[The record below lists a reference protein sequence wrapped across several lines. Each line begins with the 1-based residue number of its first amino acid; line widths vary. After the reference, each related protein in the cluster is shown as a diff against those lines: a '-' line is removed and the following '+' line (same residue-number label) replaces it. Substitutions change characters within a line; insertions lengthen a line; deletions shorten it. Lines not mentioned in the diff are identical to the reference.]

1 MRTITLLL
9 LLAAAVLGPASTL
22 AVAASDAKTT
32 HCLQK
37 TVVPGTTYYFPDGR
51 ASNDSAWVSVG
62 QFKNQASY
70 TSLYLAIDSTLGYDS
85 PCSVRVECL
94 YGVDDWDELDDDTL
108 RLDSTVFYGYPTTS
122 VVFNEPFYVAP
133 EDSSQLISAGIYLA
147 DRHRWKVTVTD
158 SASISLIEKIGK
170 P

>member
-9 LLAAAVLGPASTL
+9 LAALCILHSPSPSWAGG
-22 AVAASDAKTT
+22 DAKIT

-51 ASNDSAWVSVG
+51 ASADSAWIPVG

-70 TSLYLAIDSTLGYDS
+70 TSLYLLADSTLGYDS
-85 PCSVRVECL
+85 PCSVRVECI
-94 YGVDDWDELDDDTL
+94 YGVDDWDGLDDDTL
-108 RLDSTVFYGYPTTS
+108 RLDSTVFYGYPETS
-122 VVFNEPFYVAP
+122 IVFHEPFYVVP
-133 EDSSQLISAGIYLA
+133 EDSAQLISCGKYLA
-147 DRHRWKVTVTD
+147 DRHRWKITVSD
-158 SASISLIEKIGK
+158 SAAISLIEKTGK